1 VASEH
6 LFPSEAN
13 VRSVVKHERV
23 FASTRRPCY
32 RQSNGSSIRGARQ
45 RVPSRSARPI
55 HPDRSPDDTDEERGV
70 TDEPIDLPQD
80 TDTAMPAAIAAAPDL
95 TARQRSI
102 LSMIHTHLSEHGYP
116 PSVREIG
123 DAVGL
128 RSPSSVHAQ
137 LESLADKGYL
147 RRDKT
152 KPRAL
157 ELGLDPEDTFGL
169 KPTPARLVPLL
180 GEIAAGGPI
189 VAEERVDSVF
199 ALPRELVGEGELF
212 MLRIRGD
219 SMIEAGVLDGDLV
232 VVREQPTV
240 EQGEM
245 CAALIDG
252 EATVKFFRRTR
263 AGEVFLDPAN
273 PSYEPIPLDASQ
285 DIRLMGKVVS
295 VMRSV
300 R

>member
-1 VASEH
+1 MSDDQG
-6 LFPSEAN
+6 
-13 VRSVVKHERV
+13 ERV
-23 FASTRRPCY
+23 RAADSP
-32 RQSNGSSIRGARQ
+32 GA
-45 RVPSRSARPI
+45 
-55 HPDRSPDDTDEERGV
+55 
-70 TDEPIDLPQD
+70 
-80 TDTAMPAAIAAAPDL
+80 TATL
-95 TARQRSI
+95 TARQRAI
-102 LSMIHTHLSEHGYP
+102 LEMIHAHVDAHGYP

-128 RSPSSVHAQ
+128 RSSSSVHAQ
-137 LESLADKGYL
+137 LETLEDRGYL
-147 RRDKT
+147 KRDPT

-157 ELGLDPEDTFGL
+157 ELGRDPDTDLDLRPVA
-169 KPTPARLVPLL
+169 ARNVPLV

-189 VAEERVDSVF
+189 LAEERVDAVYP
-199 ALPRELVGEGELF
+199 LPRELVGEGQLF
-212 MLRIRGD
+212 LLRVRGE

-232 VVREQPTV
+232 VVREQPSV

-273 PSYEPIPLDASQ
+273 TAYEPIPVTAEQDAA
-285 DIRLMGKVVS
+285 IMGKVVT
-295 VMRSV
+295 VLRSV

>member
-1 VASEH
+1 VSET
-6 LFPSEAN
+6 P
-13 VRSVVKHERV
+13 
-23 FASTRRPCY
+23 
-32 RQSNGSSIRGARQ
+32 
-45 RVPSRSARPI
+45 
-55 HPDRSPDDTDEERGV
+55 DTD
-70 TDEPIDLPQD
+70 
-80 TDTAMPAAIAAAPDL
+80 PAGPPSATSPSAGSPASAAAPL
-95 TARQRSI
+95 TDRQRGI
-102 LSMIHTHLSEHGYP
+102 LEMIHAHVAEHGYP

-137 LESLADKGYL
+137 LELLEKRGYL
-147 RRDKT
+147 RRDPT

-157 ELGLDPEDTFGL
+157 ELGRDPDTDLDVRPG
-169 KPTPARLVPLL
+169 PGRNVPLV

-189 VAEERVDSVF
+189 LAEEHVEEMLT
-199 ALPRELVGEGELF
+199 LPKQLVGDGQLF
-212 MLRIRGD
+212 MLRVRGE

-232 VVREQPTV
+232 VIREQPRV

-263 AGEVFLDPAN
+263 AGEIFLDPAN
-273 PSYEPIPLDASQ
+273 ESFSPIPVSSEQDAT
-285 DIRLMGKVVS
+285 IMGKVVT

>member
-1 VASEH
+1 MSEDQGNRAGPTTGTGAS
-6 LFPSEAN
+6 
-13 VRSVVKHERV
+13 
-23 FASTRRPCY
+23 
-32 RQSNGSSIRGARQ
+32 
-45 RVPSRSARPI
+45 
-55 HPDRSPDDTDEERGV
+55 
-70 TDEPIDLPQD
+70 
-80 TDTAMPAAIAAAPDL
+80 AAAATL
-95 TARQRSI
+95 TARQRAI
-102 LSMIHTHLSEHGYP
+102 LAMIHAHVDAHGYP

-128 RSPSSVHAQ
+128 RSSSSVHAQ
-137 LESLADKGYL
+137 LETLEEKGYL
-147 RRDKT
+147 KRDPT

-157 ELGLDPEDTFGL
+157 ELGRDPDTAL
-169 KPTPARLVPLL
+169 ELRPVAARNVPLV

-189 VAEERVDSVF
+189 LAEERVDAVYP
-199 ALPRELVGEGELF
+199 LPRELVGEGQLF
-212 MLRIRGD
+212 MLRVRGE

-232 VVREQPTV
+232 VVREQPSV

-273 PSYEPIPLDASQ
+273 ETYEPIPVTADQDAT
-285 DIRLMGKVVS
+285 IMGKVVT
-295 VMRSV
+295 VLRSV